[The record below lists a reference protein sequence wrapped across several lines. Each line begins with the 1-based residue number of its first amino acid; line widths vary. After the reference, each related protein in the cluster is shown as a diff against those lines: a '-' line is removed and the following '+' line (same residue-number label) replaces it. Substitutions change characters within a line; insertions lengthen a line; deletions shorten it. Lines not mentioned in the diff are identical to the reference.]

1 MSSDINFDLG
11 AGQIEFLTYGIVLAG
26 AGFLVLTG
34 LVKELAPAERRRWM
48 LGVALGTGVLAFTF
62 KIAFVVLFSVFSV
75 PMLDML
81 PTPQKTLAG
90 ENSNFAQLN
99 RFRSGTLL
107 PSPYI
112 WQALPHEAP
121 TPTNNPQTPEK
132 IALGENLFFD
142 KRLSYDRTLSC
153 ASCHELSIN
162 RGGADGLPAS
172 VGIYDQQG
180 TRNAPTVLNSA
191 FQRVL
196 FWDGRAASLEEQA
209 LGPLVN
215 PIEMGMPSI
224 ASVEA
229 RIQSIPD
236 YAEKYSS
243 AFPENPVINAENT
256 AKAIAAY
263 ERTLITPDSPY
274 DRFVRGDDSALT
286 EQQILGMALFEETG
300 CPLCHSGPN
309 FSEASVFGVTAVYR
323 SFPTI
328 SGSDYEEKYQLTDD
342 LGLAAN
348 TPNATRGVW
357 RVPSLRNVSLT
368 APYLH
373 NGSVDSLEEVVRIM
387 ATVQLG
393 KTLSEKPEDDQQVNW
408 STGGRSFQVTRNHAL
423 TDDEVDNIVAFLKAL
438 SSDPASFNR

>member
-11 AGQIEFLTYGIVLAG
+11 AGQIEFLTYGSVLAG

-48 LGVALGTGVLAFTF
+48 LGVALGTGVLAFTL

-81 PTPQKTLAG
+81 PTPQKTQSG
-90 ENSNFAQLN
+90 DNSNFAQIN

-112 WQALPHEAP
+112 WQALPEAP
-121 TPTNNPQTPEK
+121 PIPANNPQTADK
-132 IALGENLFFD
+132 VALGKMLFFD
-142 KRLSYDRTLSC
+142 KRLSFDQTLSC
-153 ASCHELSIN
+153 ASCHELSN
-162 RGGADGLPAS
+162 RKGGADGLPTS
-172 VGIYDQQG
+172 VGIYNQHG
-180 TRNAPTVLNSA
+180 TRNAPTVFNSA

-209 LGPLVN
+209 LGPLTN
-215 PIEMGMPSI
+215 PVEMGMPSI
-224 ASVEA
+224 ASVEN
-229 RIQSIPD
+229 RIRSLPE
-236 YAEKYSS
+236 YTERFAA
-243 AFPENPVINAENT
+243 AFPENPAITADNT

-263 ERTLITPDSPY
+263 ERTLITPNTPY
-274 DRFVRGDDSALT
+274 DRFIHGDRHALT
-286 EQQILGMALFEETG
+286 DQQIRGMALFEETG

-309 FSEASVFGVTAVYR
+309 FSEASVFGVTTVYR

-328 SGSDYEEKYQLTDD
+328 SGSKYEEKYQLTDD
-342 LGLAAN
+342 LGLADD
-348 TPNATRGVW
+348 TPNAIRGVW

-393 KTLSEKPEDDQQVNW
+393 KNLSERPGDDQQVHW
-408 STGGRSFQVTRNHAL
+408 SHGEKSFQVTRNHAL
-423 TDDEVDNIVAFLKAL
+423 TNDEVDNIVAFLESL
-438 SSDPASFNR
+438 SGNLERP